1 MNNGK
6 VYLRQNVQ
14 LEPLFNQWYAW
25 PLLIAPA
32 TAAMNIANSHLK
44 IMKSYV
50 MAPQIHAAA
59 NKNPAMRGGPFID
72 YDGKRVDEIKALME
86 KTVKEQADKI
96 KFAEAVAAANELL
109 ANEAKG
115 YSLEPL
121 YASLPEALKGYVELG
136 YDLNNNPSVR
146 FIENLLYESP
156 LYDPSL
162 QSLALSTIDQD
173 ERAFVFSTPRL
184 ADDKNLHLR
193 LPFNHEGI
201 DRLFKMREEPQPRG
215 YIEEVL
221 GLDGGQAE
229 KFSAFLSAEGPP
241 KARRYD
247 GDGVRVRYYG
257 HACILVETKE
267 VSILTDPVISYSYHN
282 PFFRYT
288 YVDLPEVIDYVLI
301 THSHAD
307 HLMFESLLQ
316 LRHKIGQIVVPR
328 NGGGYLQDPSL
339 KTMLRKVGFKNVV
352 EVDEMETVEI
362 PGGGITAVPFLGE
375 HADLSIRTKTAHLI
389 RLLGKSVMCAAD
401 SANIEPKLYEHV
413 HKVTGDVDV
422 LFLGMECDGA
432 PLTWVYGSL
441 LTKPVDRKMDHSR
454 KLSGSDCDRG
464 MGIVGQLNCKHVY
477 VYAMGAEPW
486 LDFVTSIKYDETSKQ
501 IVESNKLVDACRGRG
516 IESERLYG
524 VKELFL

>member
-1 MNNGK
+1 MDNGK
-6 VYLRQNVQ
+6 VYLRHNVQ

-50 MAPQIHAAA
+50 AAPQIHAAA

-86 KTVKEQADKI
+86 RTVREQADKI
-96 KFAEAVAAANELL
+96 KFAEAIAGANELL
-109 ANEAKG
+109 LNEAKG

-121 YASLPEALKGYVELG
+121 YANLPEPLKGYVELS
-136 YDLNNNPSVR
+136 YDLNHNPSVR

-156 LYDPSL
+156 YYDPSL
-162 QSLALSTIDQD
+162 QSIALSTVERD

-184 ADDKNLHLR
+184 ADGKNLHLPI
-193 LPFNHEGI
+193 PFNHEGI
-201 DRLFKMREEPQPRG
+201 DELFKMRDTPQPFG
-215 YIEEVL
+215 YVKELL
-221 GLDGGQAE
+221 GVPDEQDE
-229 KFSAFLSAEGPP
+229 KFRTFLSEGRPP
-241 KARRYD
+241 RPTRYD

-257 HACILVETKE
+257 HACILVETRD
-267 VSILTDPVISYSYHN
+267 VSILTDPVISYSYDN

-288 YVDLPEVIDYVLI
+288 YVDLPETIDYVLI
-301 THSHAD
+301 THTHAD

-316 LRHKIGQIVVPR
+316 LRHKVRQIVVPK
-328 NGGGYLQDPSL
+328 NSGGYLQDPSL
-339 KTMLRKVGFKNVV
+339 KIMLQRVGFKNVV
-352 EVDEMETVEI
+352 EVDEMEVLEV
-362 PGGGITAVPFLGE
+362 PGGTLTAVPFLGE
-375 HADLSIRTKTAHLI
+375 HADLNIRTKTAHLI

-413 HKVTGDVDV
+413 HRTTGDVDV

-464 MGIVGQLNCKHVY
+464 LGIVEQLNCGRVFI
-477 VYAMGAEPW
+477 YAMGAEPW
-486 LDFVTSIKYDETSKQ
+486 LDFVTSIKYDDASKQ
-501 IVESNKLVDACRGRG
+501 IVESNKLVETCRGRG

-524 VKELFL
+524 AKELFL

>member
-32 TAAMNIANSHLK
+32 TAAMNIANSHIK

-72 YDGKRVDEIKALME
+72 YEGKRVDEIKALME
-86 KTVKEQADKI
+86 RTIKDQADKI
-96 KFAEAVAAANELL
+96 KFAEAIASANELL
-109 ANEAKG
+109 SNEAKG

-121 YASLPEALKGYVELG
+121 YPSLPEVLKGYVELG

-162 QSLALSTIDQD
+162 QSLAFSTINQD

-184 ADDKNLHLR
+184 EDDKNLHLR

-201 DRLFKMREEPQPRG
+201 DELFKMREVPQPFG
-215 YIEEVL
+215 YIKEVL
-221 GLDGGQAE
+221 GFDNELDE
-229 KFSAFLSAEGPP
+229 KFSSFVSEEAPP
-241 KARRYD
+241 KPRRYD

-257 HACILVETKE
+257 HACILVETKD
-267 VSILTDPVISYSYHN
+267 VSILTDPVISYSYDN

-316 LRHKIGQIVVPR
+316 LRHKIKQIIVPR

-339 KTMLRKVGFKNVV
+339 KTMLRRVGFKNVV
-352 EVDEMETVEI
+352 EVDEMETVEV
-362 PGGGITAVPFLGE
+362 PGGGITAVPFFGE
-375 HADLSIRTKTAHLI
+375 HADLSIRTKTAHLV
-389 RLLGKSVMCAAD
+389 RLQGKSVMCAAD

-464 MGIVGQLNCKHVY
+464 MGIVGQFNCKHVY

-501 IVESNKLVDACRGRG
+501 IIESNKLVDACQRRG